1 MMPDKLTLRQHR
13 LIKGITQKE
22 LADSIGVHETTYLKI
37 ERDPNNAK
45 VSNVKAICKALGISI
60 DELIFF
66 NDESN

>member
-1 MMPDKLTLRQHR
+1 MPDKLTLRQHR

-37 ERDPNNAK
+37 ERDLNNAK
-45 VSNVKAICKALGISI
+45 VSNVVAICKALGISI

-66 NDESN
+66 NDKSN